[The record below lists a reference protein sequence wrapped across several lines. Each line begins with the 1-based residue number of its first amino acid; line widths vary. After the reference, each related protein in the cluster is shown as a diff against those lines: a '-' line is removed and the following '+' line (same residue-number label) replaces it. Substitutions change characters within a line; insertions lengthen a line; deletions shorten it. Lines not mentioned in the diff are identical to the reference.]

1 MQDFYNRKIMK
12 ACGLT
17 SLPDRRTFDIR
28 LSTLE
33 NRYIQIHPSFDKLIT
48 SLRSAWA
55 KDVVPDNRMITV
67 PYDGRGC
74 DEPNIEGQSTSES
87 ILNSRK
93 GRI

>member
-55 KDVVPDNRMITV
+55 KDVVLDKVTSHDDILDVFRLAL
-67 PYDGRGC
+67 RAFK
-74 DEPNIEGQSTSES
+74 EQSA
-87 ILNSRK
+87 LQ
-93 GRI
+93 

>member
-17 SLPDRRTFDIR
+17 SLPDSRTFDIR

-55 KDVVPDNRMITV
+55 KDVVLDKEVTSHDDILDAFRLAL
-67 PYDGRGC
+67 RAFK
-74 DEPNIEGQSTSES
+74 EQSA
-87 ILNSRK
+87 LQ
-93 GRI
+93 